1 MADQKNQNQ
10 NQGSQRSERDSRNP
24 QGQQSSQ
31 QPTSS
36 TGNTLRDKDE
46 QKRKDALK
54 DRDRSGAMDTRNEEL
69 ETPEGR
75 STSNPRAEEE
85 DIDELGSE
93 EKKRRDRL

>member
-10 NQGSQRSERDSRNP
+10 GSQQSKTDSRNP
-24 QGQQSSQ
+24 QGQQPSQ
-31 QPTSS
+31 QPLSS
-36 TGNTLRDKDE
+36 SGNSLKDKEE

-54 DRDRSGAMDTRNEEL
+54 ERDRSGTSGTRDEER

-85 DIDELGSE
+85 ESDEQSDE
-93 EKKRRDRL
+93 RKRGDRL